1 MAFHP
6 ELSASK
12 LAGFL
17 GLNKY
22 QPSHEIE
29 YELLTRDLPTKA
41 AILELEQTLHRRP
54 YRAVVREV
62 LKEKEVQDCVWAGL
76 RKTKT
81 TTDIVGVLDE
91 VQSKATDL
99 FGTRFSAELTARLV
113 DDVRG
118 QVSKRR
124 GLANEESIL
133 NTYEAAREVKVT
145 ERNTKTLKKLM
156 GAWTLVGRCDGYV
169 ASENRIVDSK
179 DRTRHWAEVPVY
191 DEIQLRC
198 YMTMYGAKESEL
210 IERFPDGTTRHTLY
224 PFDEEKWT
232 VLKTGVDTKMEAL
245 LAARTNPEDLKR
257 IVLANTVEV

>member
-17 GLNKY
+17 GLHKY
-22 QPSHEIE
+22 QPAHEIE
-29 YELLTRDLPTKA
+29 YELLTRDPVTKA
-41 AILELEQTLHRRP
+41 AILELEDAHHRRP
-54 YRAVVREV
+54 YRIVVRDV

-76 RKTKT
+76 RKAKT
-81 TTDIVGVLDE
+81 TTDVTGVLE
-91 VQSKATDL
+91 GVQSRATDL
-99 FGTRFSAELTARLV
+99 LGERFSPDLTARLAEE
-113 DDVRG
+113 VRG

-124 GLANEESIL
+124 GLANEATIL

-145 ERNTKTLKKLM
+145 ERNTKTLKRPM

-169 ASENRIVDSK
+169 ASQNRIVDSK

-191 DEIQLRC
+191 DEIQLRG
-198 YMTMYGAKESEL
+198 YMTMYGATESEL

-224 PFDEEKWT
+224 PLDEEKWNG
-232 VLKTGVDTKMEAL
+232 LKTAVDAKVDAL
-245 LAARTNPEDLKR
+245 LAARTTPEDLKR
-257 IVLANTVEV
+257 IVFANTVEI